1 MISKN
6 ELKNERKIE
15 MTFDYNTLKR
25 AARDGSRLGNWNG
38 KAVFAA
44 SANDLENKG
53 SGAYYILYDDENR
66 IVARTNNGWKS
77 FGEVSVQ
84 GSVSEYSSA
93 RNYRTP
99 AEAAQAA
106 RKAGERSSAA
116 WPQTSGMRYSSEP
129 IPQAVM
135 SVTVSSEGTYSPGYD
150 VSERPV
156 GDVKTEID
164 VEKTLKMAR
173 EMSIDDLLEGF
184 LPGLSYDA
192 MAKG

>member
-1 MISKN
+1 
-6 ELKNERKIE
+6 

-53 SGAYYILYDDENR
+53 SGAYYILYDDENK
-66 IVARTNNGWKS
+66 IVSRSAANNGWKS
-77 FGEVSVQ
+77 FGEVTSQ
-84 GSVSEYSSA
+84 GSVNEYNSA
-93 RNYRTP
+93 RNYKTP
-99 AEAAQAA
+99 TEAAAAA
-106 RKAGERSSAA
+106 RKAKEERSSAA

-135 SVTVSSEGTYSPGYD
+135 TVSYASEGTYAPGYD
-150 VSERPV
+150 RTERPV

-173 EMSIDDLLEGF
+173 EMTIENLLEGF
-184 LPGLSYDA
+184 LPGVDFS
-192 MAKG
+192 

>member
-1 MISKN
+1 
-6 ELKNERKIE
+6 

-25 AARDGSRLGNWNG
+25 ASRDGSRLGNWNG

-44 SANDLENKG
+44 SANDLENKD

-77 FGEVSVQ
+77 FGEVTSQ
-84 GSVSEYSSA
+84 GSVNEYSSA
-93 RNYRTP
+93 RNYKTP

-106 RKAGERSSAA
+106 RKAS
-116 WPQTSGMRYSSEP
+116 TSGMRYSSEP
-129 IPQAVM
+129 IPQAT
-135 SVTVSSEGTYSPGYD
+135 VTVSYASEGSYSPGYD
-150 VSERPV
+150 RTERPV

-173 EMSIDDLLEGF
+173 EMSIEDLLDGF
-184 LPGLSYDA
+184 LPGVSYDTV
-192 MAKG
+192 AKG

>member
-1 MISKN
+1 
-6 ELKNERKIE
+6 

-44 SANDLENKG
+44 SANELENKG
-53 SGAYYILYDDENR
+53 SGAYYILYDDENK
-66 IVARTNNGWKS
+66 IVARTNSGWKS
-77 FGEVSVQ
+77 FGEVGVQ
-84 GSVSEYSSA
+84 GSVNEYSSA
-93 RNYRTP
+93 RNYKTP

-106 RKAGERSSAA
+106 RKAS
-116 WPQTSGMRYSSEP
+116 TSGMRYSSEP

-135 SVTVSSEGTYSPGYD
+135 KVSYADEGTYAPGYD
-150 VSERPV
+150 VNERPV
-156 GDVKTEID
+156 ADVKTEID

-184 LPGLSYDA
+184 LPGVDFSV
-192 MAKG
+192 AKG

>member
-1 MISKN
+1 
-6 ELKNERKIE
+6 

-53 SGAYYILYDDENR
+53 NGAFYILYDDENKLVTR
-66 IVARTNNGWKS
+66 VGSGWKS
-77 FGEVSVQ
+77 YGEVSEQ

-93 RNYRTP
+93 RNYKTP
-99 AEAAQAA
+99 AEAAEAA
-106 RKAGERSSAA
+106 RKAS
-116 WPQTSGMRYSSEP
+116 TSGMRYSSEP

-135 SVTVSSEGTYSPGYD
+135 KVNYASEGTYAPGYD

-156 GDVKTEID
+156 ADVKVEID
-164 VEKTLKMAR
+164 VEATLKKAR
-173 EMSIDDLLEGF
+173 EMTIDDLLDGF
-184 LPGLSYDA
+184 MVGV
-192 MAKG
+192 MAVG

>member
-1 MISKN
+1 
-6 ELKNERKIE
+6 

-44 SANDLENKG
+44 SAESLENKG
-53 SGAYYILYDDENR
+53 SGAYYILYDDENK

-84 GSVSEYSSA
+84 GSVNEYSSA
-93 RNYRTP
+93 RNYKTP
-99 AEAAQAA
+99 AEAAPAA
-106 RKAGERSSAA
+106 RKTS
-116 WPQTSGMRYSSEP
+116 TSGMRYSSEP
-129 IPQAVM
+129 IPQAT
-135 SVTVSSEGTYSPGYD
+135 VTVSYANEGSYAPGYD
-150 VSERPV
+150 RAERPV

-173 EMSIDDLLEGF
+173 EMSIEDLLDGF

-192 MAKG
+192 VAKG